1 MTKKVQKILVTILL
15 AALIIS
21 LMAASLVYTFTYG
34 RYEGGS
40 LGDST
45 YDDTIEFI
53 GTEKYVVNNPEELN
67 DAIEN
72 GYSYIQISEDAE
84 QPFVITTEVQD
95 VASNL
100 VLDLNGTVVVRNSRN
115 PMLNVSRGVSVVLV
129 YDSKGGGAF
138 YNPVGSALRVSGG
151 IMTIG
156 SGSYESGPRANEYD
170 TAYQGTLSAPT
181 VDVALYSRGGVTDPD
196 AVDRVSGTSY
206 SSIDVNG
213 RVPVIS
219 AGNYYR
225 SSGGSGYSFLPED
238 TFLVQTEEV
247 GRLATEADAEAG
259 IAEGD
264 LLVDGRKFEVPCDVA
279 SCDFYYYY
287 QTTEHEDGTATYD
300 VIYGYWDVKE
310 LAQSGT
316 QSETQDD
323 GTQTDV
329 SLTNY
334 GLIWPYAA
342 IRMTAGEGY
351 ARGGDFVNQFDVAN
365 TYGILSL
372 ADTANN
378 AGKLIVSQAS
388 NENGTNFTAHG
399 AAVCIR
405 CEAGE
410 VTVSGGNFSSELGN
424 TIEMNGGTLDIT
436 AGTFNKDVSQ
446 GATGEEA
453 DNGSAI
459 DMSGGTLTID
469 GSLRTNNTYSV
480 QFQVKGSDVNGIT
493 AQGGTIDASCF
504 SMALLRGTQC
514 KGIYAAMQNSVA
526 TGYDVSVSEADIT
539 VGDSDTN
546 TGNFGIQMNNGYI
559 QCDNLTLNVL
569 GTDSAGI
576 LAQVENAT
584 PDRANV
590 VLKGTYRGVIRQSGT
605 ELSSAAVMLEGG
617 HIDLQTSAP
626 TQTGE
631 YNITSNGLGIV
642 VANGNISQSSGGLS
656 VNTTRGTAIY
666 LRGGSLTQASGATLS
681 VTSTIA
687 EGTTWAQGD
696 TSGDGSAN
704 IYNGVYVRGGSL
716 TCNGTL
722 NVTHTGVEN
731 DLTQWGSNIN
741 NSNRTE
747 YGGELYQ
754 NYVIRSYAI
763 RVEGASGSDVTS
775 SSVTLLQGTIINYV
789 GGGLYV
795 SGGTVNLGEET
806 TSNTRSIEISARQLN
821 GQMKVT
827 GNSYDYGPN
836 NEWWGSD
843 RYEPTTNYIYYWT
856 RNGEWGAD
864 NWAYRLSTTGGHA
877 VEVSGGTLNIY
888 YGEYSTV
895 QGEGILVRGGT
906 ANIYDGKFSGRD
918 SYTASDGTPVAGP
931 VASYSFK
938 MYGGTANIYG
948 GDFSSQGS
956 GAFIMGS
963 SAASIGTAN
972 IYAGNFRVTGQGGIS
987 IFQYAN
993 VTFAPAD
1000 ANGNIN
1006 RDAEIYV
1013 EGDAAGL
1020 ILEGINNRAAGTTVT
1035 VNAGNF
1041 NSTRN
1046 SNGDGCWSGNYQADI
1061 VITGGTFTGSSRSGL
1076 TLANAPSNGGS
1087 VQISGGTFIREGGSS
1102 NAISCGGTIRY
1113 NQIIA
1118 SGAVGT
1124 LYLVGQTG
1132 AIGTTSGYGNSGIN
1146 DTIRGNRIG
1155 RIVVT
1160 NDGI

>member
-480 QFQVKGSDVNGIT
+480 QFQVKGSNVNGIT

-504 SMALLRGTQC
+504 SMALRGTQCTQC

-626 TQTGE
+626 TQTGK

-731 DLTQWGSNIN
+731 DLTYSTGSWLGWA
-741 NSNRTE
+741 
-747 YGGELYQ
+747 YYDYQ
-754 NYVIRSYAI
+754 NQVIKSYAV
-763 RVEGASGSDVTS
+763 RVEGTANT
-775 SSVTLLQGTIINYV
+775 SVTINAGKITNSV

-795 SGGTVNLGEET
+795 TGAMGQQNVNIATLSFNDIQKEQSTVVDLANVTIQTSGVGDREQRNIQ
-806 TSNTRSIEISARQLN
+806 SNW
-821 GQMKVT
+821 
-827 GNSYDYGPN
+827 DYYL
-836 NEWWGSD
+836 S
-843 RYEPTTNYIYYWT
+843 
-856 RNGEWGAD
+856 RN
-864 NWAYRLSTTGGHA
+864 GGHA
-877 VEVSGGTLNIY
+877 VEIDGGVLRVSNG
-888 YGEYSTV
+888 V
-895 QGEGILVRGGT
+895 
-906 ANIYDGKFSGRD
+906 
-918 SYTASDGTPVAGP
+918 YTAQQGDGIRIQGGIAFIEGGCFVGQDNGAFLPGAG
-931 VASYSFK
+931 ASYAFK
-938 MYGGTANIYG
+938 VYGGHARVNG
-948 GDFSSQGS
+948 GIFGRESATSTNYQGN
-956 GAFIMGS
+956 GAFIMQGN
-963 SAASIGTAN
+963 AYITRAN
-972 IYAGNFRVTGQGGIS
+972 IRAGGTTGFGVWTG
-987 IFQYAN
+987 AT
-993 VTFAPAD
+993 VTFSPAD
-1000 ANGNIN
+1000 SATDTIYVYGASTGMTLENGNSYPELEVTIN
-1006 RDAEIYV
+1006 GGTFTAGSQGNPYGIWYGNDNAE
-1013 EGDAAGL
+1013 L
-1020 ILEGINNRAAGTTVT
+1020 T
-1035 VNAGNF
+1035 
-1041 NSTRN
+1041 
-1046 SNGDGCWSGNYQADI
+1046 
-1061 VITGGTFTGSSRSGL
+1061 ITGGT
-1076 TLANAPSNGGS
+1076 
-1087 VQISGGTFIREGGSS
+1087 ISGQNAGLRIDAANPNIEISAGTFTCTNGSY
-1102 NAISCGGTIRY
+1102 NAIESNSYITYGS
-1113 NQIIA
+1113 IIA
-1118 SGAVGT
+1118 ANSSISPWWYNWRNT
-1124 LYLVGQTG
+1124 SITSRDYQT
-1132 AIGTTSGYGNSGIN
+1132 ITVSS
-1146 DTIRGNRIG
+1146 
-1155 RIVVT
+1155 
-1160 NDGI
+1160 

>member
-480 QFQVKGSDVNGIT
+480 QFQVTGSDVNGIT

-504 SMALLRGTQC
+504 SMALRGTQS

-526 TGYDVSVSEADIT
+526 TGYDVSVSEADIS

-559 QCDNLTLNVL
+559 QCDNLTLNVF
-569 GTDSAGI
+569 GRDSAGI

-626 TQTGE
+626 TQTGK

-722 NVTHTGVEN
+722 NVTHTGMEN
-731 DLTQWGSNIN
+731 DLTSSTSWPSW
-741 NSNRTE
+741 E
-747 YGGELYQ
+747 DPPYYDYQ
-754 NYVIRSYAI
+754 NQVIKSYAV
-763 RVEGASGSDVTS
+763 RVEGTANT
-775 SSVTLLQGTIINYV
+775 SVTINQGKITNLI

-795 SGGTVNLGEET
+795 TGAMGQQNVDIAALSFNDIVKDRSTVVDLVN
-806 TSNTRSIEISARQLN
+806 
-821 GQMKVT
+821 VT
-827 GNSYDYGPN
+827 IQTAGVG
-836 NEWWGSD
+836 D
-843 RYEPTTNYIYYWT
+843 RVT
-856 RNGEWGAD
+856 RNIQS
-864 NWAYRLSTTGGHA
+864 NWDYYLSTEGGHA
-877 VEVSGGTLNIY
+877 VEIDGGVLRVS
-888 YGEYSTV
+888 
-895 QGEGILVRGGT
+895 
-906 ANIYDGKFSGRD
+906 DGV
-918 SYTASDGTPVAGP
+918 YTARQGDGIRIQGGIAFIEGGCFVGQDDGASLPGAG
-931 VASYSFK
+931 ASYAFK
-938 MYGGTANIYG
+938 VYGGHARVNG
-948 GDFSSQGS
+948 GIFGRESGESTNYQGN
-956 GAFIMGS
+956 GAFIMQGN
-963 SAASIGTAN
+963 AYITRAN
-972 IYAGNFRVTGQGGIS
+972 IQAGGTTGFGVWTD
-987 IFQYAN
+987 AT
-993 VTFAPAD
+993 VTFTPAD
-1000 ANGNIN
+1000 SATNTIYVYGASTGMTLENGNSYPELEVTIN
-1006 RDAEIYV
+1006 GGTFE
-1013 EGDAAGL
+1013 AGKQGNPY
-1020 ILEGINNRAAGTTVT
+1020 GIWYGNR
-1035 VNAGNF
+1035 NA
-1041 NSTRN
+1041 TLT
-1046 SNGDGCWSGNYQADI
+1046 
-1061 VITGGTFTGSSRSGL
+1061 ITGGTFTGDDAGL
-1076 TLANAPSNGGS
+1076 RIDENPGQIRYDRQYNPWPPEVRYTWYDERNIH
-1087 VQISGGTFIREGGSS
+1087 ISGGTFSSINDGVGGLRVCDILACVFNEPEGGYNTSS
-1102 NAISCGGTIRY
+1102 NISNVTDANGISV
-1113 NQIIA
+1113 
-1118 SGAVGT
+1118 SGAWNGDANYDT
-1124 LYLVGQTG
+1124 
-1132 AIGTTSGYGNSGIN
+1132 GIN
-1146 DTIRGNRIG
+1146 SSLSRGE
-1155 RIVVT
+1155 VT
-1160 NDGI
+1160 VKKS